1 MNEECL
7 SQIREAAN
15 KAIEAFGAEGLAL
28 AVVSD
33 GNIVLTEGFG
43 FSDKAANE
51 PLTEN
56 MLFPIASTSK
66 AFTAACAVMLSED
79 GKLNLDKPV
88 SAYMPQFRLNDPIA
102 SKEATTRD
110 MLSHRTGLP
119 RHDLLWITMGESA
132 DREDLVFNKLPNLK
146 PTQPFRYL
154 WQYQNLIYATVGVL
168 VEKLSGKTWEEFV
181 SERIFKPLGMDT
193 AIFDSNT
200 PGANYAKLYKTGEDG
215 SNVQAFPENTGA
227 IGPAGSIRA
236 SVSDMSKW
244 LLFNIEKGKA
254 GEAQLIGP
262 AFAELS
268 KPNIPY
274 QLLPFE
280 VPGSVR
286 AGYGLGWFIDIYKG
300 ETVVSHGGNLTG
312 SSTLVSLIPE
322 RKDGLV
328 VLASQDSTFMAYAL
342 ANTIYDILLGKSGED
357 WNAFYLEQEKAM
369 KAQPEQLKSSLL
381 ATKIEGKPL
390 THEVEEYVGEYEH
403 PGYGKVSIK
412 AENGK
417 LSCFVNSFEL
427 KFTHFHYDIF
437 LAEILDMPLLASFQT
452 GVKGEI
458 ASVSIQLEMS
468 LPDLIEF
475 KRIPKEANA

>member
-1 MNEECL
+1 MTEERI
-7 SQIREAAN
+7 SQIRDAAN
-15 KAIEAFGAEGLAL
+15 AAIKAFGAEGLAL
-28 AVVSD
+28 AVVSE
-33 GNIVLTEGFG
+33 GSIVLTEGFG

-51 PLTEN
+51 PMTEN
-56 MLFPIASTSK
+56 LLFPIASTSK

-88 SAYMPQFRLNDPIA
+88 NTYMPQFKLFDPIA
-102 SKEATTRD
+102 SKETTTRD

-119 RHDLLWITMGESA
+119 RHDLLWITMDEAA
-132 DREDLVFNKLPNLK
+132 DREDLVFNRLPNLK
-146 PTQPFRYL
+146 PSQPFRYL
-154 WQYQNLIYATVGVL
+154 WQYQNLIYASVGVL
-168 VEKLSGKTWEEFV
+168 VEKLSGKPWEQFV

-193 AIFDSNT
+193 AIFDSST
-200 PGANYAKLYKTGEDG
+200 PGASYAKLYKTGDDG
-215 SNVQAFPENTGA
+215 SNVEAFPEKTGA

-244 LLFNIEKGKA
+244 LLFNIEKGKV
-254 GEAQLIGP
+254 GDAQLIGP
-262 AFAELS
+262 AYAEIS

-274 QLLPFE
+274 QLMPFE

-286 AGYGLGWFIDIYKG
+286 VGYGLGWFIDLYKG

-312 SSTLVSLIPE
+312 SSTLVSMIPE

-328 VLASQDSTFMAYAL
+328 ILASQDSTLMPYAL
-342 ANTIYDILLGKSGED
+342 ANAIYDIMLEKGGQD

-369 KAQPEQLKSSLL
+369 KAQPEQMKSSLL
-381 ATKIEGKPL
+381 ATQVKDKPL
-390 THEVEEYVGEYEH
+390 THDVEAYVGEYEH
-403 PGYGKVSIK
+403 PGYGKVTIK
-412 AENGK
+412 AENGE
-417 LSCFVNSFEL
+417 LSCVVNSLEL

-437 LAEILDMPLLASFQT
+437 LAEIVGMPILASFQT
-452 GVKGEI
+452 GLKGEI
-458 ASVSIQLEMS
+458 ASVSLQLEFT